1 MTMEWSLFSEHII
14 HHVESVRKEKKREE
28 EANKQTIPNRT
39 ESTGR
44 VRVCQAAAEER
55 GQTGHGEGLYD
66 QKPKHALAREASHYS
81 PWLTHPCGQWDRETI
96 KACYSKLCSSLGAIQ
111 QLYTIKLKHGA
122 VPFSLKTPRRIPVLF
137 FRESQRRVSVYG
149 QPERHQPRRAA
160 NWMVCRH
167 GGRAEEEQE
176 VCTLVCGPDWLKR
189 AHVPWKVHST
199 QSGTE
204 SWNACQSEKVLQTG
218 RHHGDERAKKCMRVE
233 EFSFGQSAGKFIPQ
247 LSEKDKPLHDL
258 LPKKNCWVWDVYQV
272 TAF

>member
-1 MTMEWSLFSEHII
+1 MWKVSEKKN
-14 HHVESVRKEKKREE
+14 KEKK
-28 EANKQTIPNRT
+28 KQT
-39 ESTGR
+39 SK
-44 VRVCQAAAEER
+44 QY
-55 GQTGHGEGLYD
+55 QTGQNPLDVSEFVKLQLRRGAKQAMEKVYMIKNLSMPLLGKPAIIALGLLIHVD
-66 QKPKHALAREASHYS
+66 SETVRPSKHVTLNFAAVWVRYS
-81 PWLTHPCGQWDRETI
+81 NCTL
-96 KACYSKLCSSLGAIQ
+96 SSLNMGRAI
-111 QLYTIKLKHGA
+111 
-122 VPFSLKTPRRIPVLF
+122 SLKTPRRIPVLF
-137 FRESQRRVSVYG
+137 FRESQRRVSMYG

-204 SWNACQSEKVLQTG
+204 SWNACQSEKVPQTG